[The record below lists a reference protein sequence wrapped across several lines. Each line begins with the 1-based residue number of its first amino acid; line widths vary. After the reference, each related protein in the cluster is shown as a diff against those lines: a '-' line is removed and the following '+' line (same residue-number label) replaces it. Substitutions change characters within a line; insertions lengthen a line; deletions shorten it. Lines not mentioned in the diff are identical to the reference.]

1 MCVLSLPM
9 EVAAVELQRDAVDI
23 TNETGVE
30 TPAIRALAHIGCK
43 GAFEQNAD
51 RDLWR
56 LLNKHCV
63 IPAARLLVQLEVS
76 AWVARMVCGVF

>member
-1 MCVLSLPM
+1 M
-9 EVAAVELQRDAVDI
+9 EVAAVEIQRDAVDI
-23 TNETGVE
+23 INETCVE
-30 TPAIRALAHIGCK
+30 TPATRAIAHIGCK

-63 IPAARLLVQLEVS
+63 IPAVRLLVQLEVN
-76 AWVARMVCGVF
+76 A

>member
-1 MCVLSLPM
+1 M
-9 EVAAVELQRDAVDI
+9 EIQRDAVDI
-23 TNETGVE
+23 INETGVE
-30 TPAIRALAHIGCK
+30 TPATRAIAHIGCK

-63 IPAARLLVQLEVS
+63 IPRARLLVQLKVNS
-76 AWVARMVCGVF
+76 